1 MIRGVALSA
10 VAVSLFVGCSD
21 PQPDVIFE
29 TDLGNITIEVNP
41 AAAPLSAADF
51 LSYVDQGLYDG
62 QGFYRTV
69 TPENDPLSMGMSLV
83 QGGRLNVEPIRPP
96 VPHEPTSQTGLSNIP
111 GSVALARNEVGSGS
125 AAFFFVNLGDN
136 SFLDAGEDGRNP
148 DGAGY
153 AVFGRV
159 TKGMDT
165 LRAIQ
170 AREVAP
176 DPLGIFSDGQKLAE
190 PVYILRAYRD

>member
-1 MIRGVALSA
+1 MMSRLAIVA
-10 VAVSLFVGCSD
+10 VAAAVLVGCND
-21 PQPDVIFE
+21 PQPDVVFE
-29 TDLGNITIEVNP
+29 TDMGNIVIEVNP

-51 LSYVDQGLYDG
+51 LRYVDQGLYDG

-69 TPENDPLSMGMSLV
+69 SPATDPAQMGMSLV
-83 QGGRLNVEPIRPP
+83 QGGRLNVEPISAP
-96 VPHEPTSQTGLSNIP
+96 VPHEPTSQTGLSNVA
-111 GSVALARNEVGSGS
+111 GTVALARNEVGSGS

-136 SFLDAGEDGRNP
+136 SFLDAGEGGRNP

-170 AREVAP
+170 AGETAP
-176 DPLGIFSDGQKLAE
+176 DPLGIFTDGQKLAE
-190 PVYILRAYRD
+190 PVYILRAYRE